1 MLIET
6 SFVKESGDIGGV
18 PMFSRTGRYTI
29 AESLCFQSKNDNS
42 NVQSTFAKERE
53 SVAVEKESSEEDDW
67 SDVECGENSQRK
79 SPMDSIYGGG
89 PREPKSLKSVF
100 QTIQV
105 SFDIAHY
112 SPVCPSIS
120 GRIEAKTVIRK
131 EEEIRR

>member
-1 MLIET
+1 MASNEIDASYYLSPARVLIET

-42 NVQSTFAKERE
+42 NVVSTFAKERE
-53 SVAVEKESSEEDDW
+53 SVAVEEDSSEEEEDW
-67 SDVECGENSQRK
+67 SEIECDENSQRK
-79 SPMDSIYGGG
+79 SPMDSVYGGG

-105 SFDIAHY
+105 S
-112 SPVCPSIS
+112 
-120 GRIEAKTVIRK
+120 
-131 EEEIRR
+131 